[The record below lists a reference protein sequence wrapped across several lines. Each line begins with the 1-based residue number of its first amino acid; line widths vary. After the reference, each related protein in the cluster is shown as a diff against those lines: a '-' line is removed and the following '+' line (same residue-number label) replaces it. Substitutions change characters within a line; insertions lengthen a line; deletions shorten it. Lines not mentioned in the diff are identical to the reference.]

1 MARRTRTVW
10 RWRAG
15 LLALA
20 ALATVWHLWPESP
33 YRAAVRDIAAAQGE
47 FRRRG
52 LAPGG
57 AARYGTLDELVAA
70 GLLPPGIGSLAQAAP
85 AADAPTE
92 RWWAVAGPSHPLH
105 GRFYYTDQSGAV
117 YASWEPIAPRLDR
130 ATGTPP
136 AGLRLVE
143 RP

>member
-1 MARRTRTVW
+1 MARGTRAAK
-10 RWRAG
+10 RWWAG
-15 LLALA
+15 LLALV
-20 ALATVWHLWPESP
+20 ALAAVWYFWPESP
-33 YRAAVRDIAAAQGE
+33 YRAAVRDIAAAQAE

-70 GLLPPGIGSLAQAAP
+70 GLLPPGIGSRAETAP
-85 AADAPTE
+85 AADAPAE
-92 RWWAVAGPSHPLH
+92 RWWAVAGPSHPTS
-105 GRFYYTDQSGAV
+105 RFYYTDQSGAV
-117 YASWEPIAPRLDR
+117 YTSWQPIAFRIDR